1 MIAPIFAAMSDEPV
15 FANLI
20 FIKNDVDANADVAGA
35 CSVSAMPTIQI
46 WKAGKKLDELVG
58 ADKNRLRSMAEKW
71 AAAA

>member
-1 MIAPIFAAMSDEPV
+1 MSDEPV